1 MFYRIVEVIG
11 QTWKRNH
18 MNVISKV
25 FLGVGVLASVLL
37 VWLLLLPSSWQ
48 TFSEQGSQLTAMVWG
63 QISLLDLYA
72 GFFLSL
78 VLVWMLEPKLWVKV
92 LLSVLLPVLGNPVL
106 ALWLVLRFSY
116 LSQKLRPS

>member
-1 MFYRIVEVIG
+1 
-11 QTWKRNH
+11 

-25 FLGVGVLASVLL
+25 FLAVGVLASVLL

-48 TFSEQGSQLTAMVWG
+48 MFSEQGSQLTAMVWG

-116 LSQKLRPS
+116 LSQKLRPF